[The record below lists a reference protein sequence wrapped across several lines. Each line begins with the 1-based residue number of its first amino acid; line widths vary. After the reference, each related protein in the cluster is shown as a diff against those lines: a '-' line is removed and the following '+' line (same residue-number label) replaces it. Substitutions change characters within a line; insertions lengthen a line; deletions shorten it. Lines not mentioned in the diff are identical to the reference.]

1 MPKDLSFDRVEVS
14 LTPLERF
21 EEYLQSRGMRNT
33 EQRRVLVEYVFSQH
47 DHFDADALI
56 DKLPRK
62 GRAGLRQSSHRLP
75 HAQ

>member
-1 MPKDLSFDRVEVS
+1 MSKKLSFDPVEVS

-33 EQRRVLVEYVFSQH
+33 EQRRILVDYVFSQH
-47 DHFDADALI
+47 DHFDADGLI

-62 GRAGLRQSSHRLP
+62 GEANYGRK
-75 HAQ
+75 